1 MHKKLVTTYK
11 ENFNN
16 SPLMNA
22 VMETYESQ
30 GMCTWTS
37 IHSHSQIAYKE
48 EPQNQDKIFYILWEN

>member
-37 IHSHSQIAYKE
+37 THSQIAYKE
-48 EPQNQDKIFYILWEN
+48 EPQNQDKICYILWEN

>member
-1 MHKKLVTTYK
+1 
-11 ENFNN
+11 
-16 SPLMNA
+16 MNA

-48 EPQNQDKIFYILWEN
+48 EPQNQDKICYILWEN